1 MSLDVEALLSGVV
14 QAVKDIVA
22 DDWSR
27 ISNFTENQGRMLAN
41 QAVMITTA
49 RTVGSLRNDDDGFE
63 FFLRQLEKMTRNFTQ
78 SIAALTI
85 VTIEKAWNAVVGV
98 VWGAVNGALSAAG
111 LSEVP
116 IPTVP
121 QMG

>member
-1 MSLDVEALLSGVV
+1 MSLDVEALLSDVI
-14 QAVKDIVA
+14 QAVQDIVE

-27 ISNFTENQGRMLAN
+27 ISNFTESQGRMLAN

-49 RTVGSLRNDDDGFE
+49 RTVGSLKNDDDGFE

-85 VTIEKAWNAVVGV
+85 VTIEKAWNVVVGV

-111 LSEVP
+111 LSGVS
-116 IPTVP
+116 IPAAP

>member
-1 MSLDVEALLSGVV
+1 MSLDVEALLSDVI
-14 QAVKDIVA
+14 QAVQDIVA

-41 QAVMITTA
+41 QAVMITAA

-63 FFLRQLEKMTRNFTQ
+63 FFLRQLENMTRNFTQ

-111 LSEVP
+111 LSGVP
-116 IPTVP
+116 IPAVP